1 MSPNFYSPAPSLS
14 VKEILFVGFERDFDA
29 NICNYPYGSEHYQH
43 TIINHAHKAMH
54 WLQARVD
61 DLSTYQPPYAI
72 FCELEWLRY
81 NDFKF
86 IHQLSAHPDLKF
98 VPVIVLTEQQTI
110 DPLALV
116 CNGVDDC
123 YTVPVE
129 WHRLEERLEF
139 LNQYKSSVLEYAEKA
154 ENEVFRLDMPLEK
167 RIFDIIAASLG
178 LLLAAPVMLLIAVA
192 IRLESRGRILY
203 RSKRVG
209 AGYQTF
215 NFLKFRSMYQDADKR
230 LAELKHLNQYDGT
243 NAVFLKFA
251 GDPRITRVGRFIR
264 KYSLDELPQLINIL
278 RGDMSIVGN
287 RPLPLYEAAM
297 LTREQWSARFLAPA
311 GLTGLWQ
318 VTKRGKNDMSVD
330 ERVALD
336 IEYARTYSAWTDFR
350 IIVKTFRA
358 FIQDENV

>member
-1 MSPNFYSPAPSLS
+1 MSSNFYAPAPSLS
-14 VKEILFVGFERDFDA
+14 VREVLFAGFEHDFDA
-29 NICNYPYGSEHYQH
+29 NICNYPYGSAHYQH

-54 WLQARVD
+54 WLEARVN
-61 DLSTYQPPYAI
+61 DLSTYQLPYAI

-86 IHQLSAHPDLKF
+86 VHDLSAHPDLKY
-98 VPVIVLTEQQTI
+98 VPIIVLTKEQTI
-110 DPLALV
+110 DPLILV
-116 CNGVDDC
+116 RNGVDDC

-129 WHRLEERLEF
+129 WHRLEERLDF
-139 LNQYKSSVLEYAEKA
+139 LNQYKSAVLEYAEQA
-154 ENEVFRLDMPLEK
+154 ENETFELKMPIEK
-167 RIFDIIAASLG
+167 RIFDVTAALFGLIIAA
-178 LLLAAPVMLLIAVA
+178 PFMLLVALA
-192 IRLESRGRILY
+192 IRLESKGSIFY

-209 AGYQTF
+209 AGYKTF
-215 NFLKFRSMYQDADKR
+215 NFLKFRSMYHDADKR
-230 LAELKHLNQYDGT
+230 LAELKHLNQYNGE
-243 NAVFLKFA
+243 NAVFLKFS

-336 IEYARTYSAWTDFR
+336 VEYAQTYSAWTDFQ
-350 IIVKTFRA
+350 IILRTFTA
-358 FIQDENV
+358 FIQHENV